1 MAAPAGGPATQA
13 NRSLHRDVLK
23 WVQSLDLALP
33 VKNPRRD
40 FANGVLVAQIYSR
53 TYEADISMH
62 GFQNGNSLKVKR
74 DNWSQLKRCVGRS
87 PTACVA
93 HATGSAVAWRG
104 PSRSTARGA
113 AWGVAR
119 RSRPAGRGCQAWQRG
134 VASRFAPRARTARPA
149 CDDSGPG
156 TTWTRDA
163 ARRRFFRKRG
173 ICPGGKPVTD
183 AEVENIIHARAGAAV
198 SFVHRT
204 YSLLTGKQ
212 VRAPRAGSTGPAV
225 TVPAYA
231 QPTAARVVYERS
243 RDPEVELRT
252 DEGERAGVMAA
263 ALSGHKQSLQRQRE
277 EQPER
282 FVPTSVRAER
292 AARALEAQRQPH
304 AVAEEAGPVRA
315 VTVRQ
320 VRVRRLGDAEGG
332 AAGAAGGG
340 AGGSA
345 GAASAAR
352 LRAERELRAD
362 ALREPSTGTLGSDSA
377 MMGGGSLL
385 EAASMMGGAA
395 DERAAAASGRGSGA
409 GRGHSG
415 SAGDAGSASG
425 SRALDIMSGAIARS
439 LAGSGFE
446 GKLDTGRPAAFALV
460 DVLTSDSSFP
470 DEVAAAAIAAVAAE
484 TPALADACLDSPRGF
499 LHVVSL
505 LQPLLAGIVEATET
519 FVSVARA
526 YEELG
531 LAMAERDRAL
541 AFQLL
546 KDLAVPALV
555 MLVKHRPAKRLH
567 ILRVMYSFT
576 GAVVRHR
583 RAVITTL
590 HEQLADLGSFLSCL
604 SLLIYIEHDLHSLLE
619 LYLYYARVGIAVP
632 SPHLRAAA
640 VAMLGVVASEYPA
653 AVAPFLPKLEGL
665 LSDSWWE
672 LRAQLAVL
680 ASAFLAVL
688 DSVEVAA
695 DADGQGDEGAP
706 PPSGAA
712 QLDDW
717 LSGLLSGAH
726 GVALPLPQQAAN
738 ESRQSALRILDAT
751 LRPGVSRGLALR
763 VAVAYSAKALAVE
776 PAIAPRFLECL
787 CSLDVNVAA
796 RLLDLDPHGRPD
808 ELPVTGH
815 SGGRYIQPSVPD
827 EWPAGLMAETAV
839 LRFEPEAP
847 GALSPQAL
855 AVVMALLRPVRDGG
869 EEQPQG
875 GKEDEDGE
883 DADADGPLRIGPGLE
898 DRLFVPLQEHVA
910 ASLQD
915 PATCRF
921 GLDIISFVALYGEA
935 GPAAITH
942 PSVVSAIA
950 GLQQQEASPA
960 QEQCL
965 GTLSRVLGE
974 LAKQGLADAV
984 HECISL
990 VADAAGGLPP
1000 ASPLH
1005 RLAEQL
1011 Q

>member
-1 MAAPAGGPATQA
+1 M
-13 NRSLHRDVLK
+13 
-23 WVQSLDLALP
+23 
-33 VKNPRRD
+33 
-40 FANGVLVAQIYSR
+40 
-53 TYEADISMH
+53 
-62 GFQNGNSLKVKR
+62 
-74 DNWSQLKRCVGRS
+74 
-87 PTACVA
+87 
-93 HATGSAVAWRG
+93 
-104 PSRSTARGA
+104 
-113 AWGVAR
+113 
-119 RSRPAGRGCQAWQRG
+119 
-134 VASRFAPRARTARPA
+134 
-149 CDDSGPG
+149 
-156 TTWTRDA
+156 
-163 ARRRFFRKRG
+163 
-173 ICPGGKPVTD
+173 
-183 AEVENIIHARAGAAV
+183 
-198 SFVHRT
+198 
-204 YSLLTGKQ
+204 
-212 VRAPRAGSTGPAV
+212 
-225 TVPAYA
+225 
-231 QPTAARVVYERS
+231 
-243 RDPEVELRT
+243 
-252 DEGERAGVMAA
+252 
-263 ALSGHKQSLQRQRE
+263 
-277 EQPER
+277 
-282 FVPTSVRAER
+282 
-292 AARALEAQRQPH
+292 
-304 AVAEEAGPVRA
+304 
-315 VTVRQ
+315 
-320 VRVRRLGDAEGG
+320 
-332 AAGAAGGG
+332 
-340 AGGSA
+340 
-345 GAASAAR
+345 
-352 LRAERELRAD
+352 
-362 ALREPSTGTLGSDSA
+362 
-377 MMGGGSLL
+377 
-385 EAASMMGGAA
+385 
-395 DERAAAASGRGSGA
+395 
-409 GRGHSG
+409 
-415 SAGDAGSASG
+415 
-425 SRALDIMSGAIARS
+425 DIMSDAIARS

-460 DVLTSDSSFP
+460 DVLTSDSTFP

-505 LQPLLAGIVEATET
+505 LQPLMAGIVEATET

-590 HEQLADLGSFLSCL
+590 HEQLADLASFLSCL

-688 DSVEVAA
+688 DSVEVAPDS
-695 DADGQGDEGAP
+695 DAHGEDGMAL
-706 PPSGAA
+706 SGTE
-712 QLDDW
+712 QLNDW
-717 LSGLLSGAH
+717 LSGLLAGSH
-726 GVALPLPQQAAN
+726 GVALPLPQEAAN
-738 ESRQSALRILDAT
+738 ESRQAALRILDAT

-787 CSLDVNVAA
+787 CSLDVDVAA

-869 EEQPQG
+869 EEPSQG
-875 GKEDEDGE
+875 GKEAEEEDDG
-883 DADADGPLRIGPGLE
+883 DAEGPLRIGPGLE
-898 DRLFVPLQEHVA
+898 DRLYVPLQEHIA

-921 GLDIISFVALYGEA
+921 GLDIISFVALYGAA

-942 PSVVSAIA
+942 PSVVKAIA
-950 GLQQQEASPA
+950 GLQRQEGSPA

-965 GTLSRVLGE
+965 GTLARVLGE

-984 HECISL
+984 HDCISR
-990 VADAAGGLPP
+990 VADAAGGFAP
-1000 ASPLH
+1000 ASPLR

-1011 Q
+1011 A

>member
-1 MAAPAGGPATQA
+1 MPGGRATPTTDQHKHA
-13 NRSLHRDVLK
+13 RAD
-23 WVQSLDLALP
+23 ALL
-33 VKNPRRD
+33 
-40 FANGVLVAQIYSR
+40 F
-53 TYEADISMH
+53 T
-62 GFQNGNSLKVKR
+62 
-74 DNWSQLKRCVGRS
+74 
-87 PTACVA
+87 PTA
-93 HATGSAVAWRG
+93 
-104 PSRSTARGA
+104 
-113 AWGVAR
+113 
-119 RSRPAGRGCQAWQRG
+119 
-134 VASRFAPRARTARPA
+134 
-149 CDDSGPG
+149 
-156 TTWTRDA
+156 TTTTPP
-163 ARRRFFRKRG
+163 RRRFFRKRD

-183 AEVENIIHARAGAAV
+183 AEVENILHARAGAAV
-198 SFVHRT
+198 NFVHRT
-204 YSLLTGKQ
+204 YTLLTGKQ
-212 VRAPRAGSTGPAV
+212 VRAPRAGSRGPAV
-225 TVPAYA
+225 TMPAYA
-231 QPTAARVVYERS
+231 QPTAARVVYQRS

-252 DEGERAGVMAA
+252 DDGERAGVMAA
-263 ALSGHKQSLQRQRE
+263 ALTGHKQSLQRQRE

-282 FVPTSVRAER
+282 FVPSSVRAER
-292 AARALEAQRQPH
+292 AARALEAQGKPH
-304 AVAEEAGPVRA
+304 AVAEEVGPVRA

-320 VRVRRLGDAEGG
+320 VRVRRLGDTEGG
-332 AAGAAGGG
+332 AGAAGGAVG
-340 AGGSA
+340 GAAGG
-345 GAASAAR
+345 ASASR
-352 LRAERELRAD
+352 IRAERELRAD
-362 ALREPSTGTLGSDSA
+362 ALREPSTGTVGSDSA
-377 MMGGGSLL
+377 MLGGGSLL
-385 EAASMMGGAA
+385 EAASMMGGTP
-395 DERAAAASGRGSGA
+395 DERGPAGGRGAAAGRGS
-409 GRGHSG
+409 SG

-425 SRALDIMSGAIARS
+425 SRALDIMSDAIARS

-460 DVLTSDSSFP
+460 DVLTSDSTFP

-484 TPALADACLDSPRGF
+484 TPALAEACLESPRGF

-695 DADGQGDEGAP
+695 DGDDQAARAGGEEGLAS
-706 PPSGAA
+706 SGAE
-712 QLDDW
+712 QLEEW
-717 LSGLLSGAH
+717 LSGLLAGAH

-738 ESRQSALRILDAT
+738 ESRQAALRILDAT

-787 CSLDVNVAA
+787 CSLDVDVAA

-839 LRFEPEAP
+839 LRFAPEAP
-847 GALSPQAL
+847 GALSPQSL
-855 AVVMALLRPVRDGG
+855 AVVMALLRPVRDSA
-869 EEQPQG
+869 EEASQG
-875 GKEDEDGE
+875 GKEAEDDD
-883 DADADGPLRIGPGLE
+883 DADAGSPLRIGPGLE
-898 DRLFVPLQEHVA
+898 ERLFVPLQEHVA
-910 ASLQD
+910 TSLQD
-915 PATCRF
+915 AATCRF
-921 GLDIISFVALYGEA
+921 GLDIISFVALYGAA
-935 GPAAITH
+935 GPAAVTH
-942 PSVVSAIA
+942 ESVVTAIV

-965 GTLSRVLGE
+965 GTLARVLGE

-984 HECISL
+984 HECLSR
-990 VADAAGGLPP
+990 VADAAGGLGR
-1000 ASPLH
+1000 ASQLR
-1005 RLAEQL
+1005 RLADQL
-1011 Q
+1011 A